1 MKSALENRNL
11 SLALAS
17 LLAACTAA
25 PEATQEPV
33 AEIQS
38 SEQGLT
44 HHVSAP
50 QNSRGV
56 TTFAGSIATA
66 RDSNYR
72 VRFVVGPEM
81 PIGVAE
87 NSTHKLLLGP
97 MSPMGTIEA
106 TVTPFPQP
114 ERADYNFVHEADANW
129 SLKLFRKTGDVCTFG
144 IYERMETG
152 RATLTG
158 TWAGLAPGG
167 TYCWRVTA
175 TTYAGM
181 VVRTGEFSL
190 QELPVFVATPTG
202 KEGVAPHQLKTE
214 VRGQISAP
222 LLDGIVTYADGDCSN
237 KITGLNFR
245 DGGAGAT
252 NRTTVINLPGE
263 LPVDDQWSWEG
274 WLQVDAAAQNK
285 TIFGARGGKTKLHLV
300 NNVPTLEL
308 TLTGAANVLSNPN
321 NMAANPW
328 MNLANGSINVPF
340 TVTANYSGG
349 MAPDGSFTATRF
361 QRDQGTGQ
369 PNNQSWGQLV
379 PLQAGGQYTL
389 KVWLRSTTGEP
400 QTVGLNIS
408 LANGAASGFNTSQS
422 ITVNGTWQEY
432 SLSGT
437 ATVDDTYVIQVV
449 RHTQIWG
456 QTVDVLAWNPRLEE
470 GPETTVTLSSSQG
483 LNTNEWTHVAATY
496 DGQTARLFVNGA
508 VRAAQAR
515 AGRLAEGPLGA
526 AVGNQWRVRGS
537 VPNANAGDGF
547 TGKLA
552 SMAMYDRGLTASEIA
567 ARHQRGPGSKL
578 DGEVAWWSLDQA
590 AGSSAPDISGS
601 GLNATLVNMD
611 NSDWVDDGDRRVLD
625 FDGIDDHL
633 SLGAVGSI
641 PDIQDK
647 DRFVISLDFKA
658 TGVSRQQGLYSAG
671 NNVIRIDGGNI
682 VAQLRDVNNNTSLF
696 RGSKTLVADQWYE
709 LKFIF
714 HQNQVRW
721 YINGILDH
729 SAVFEGP
736 FRLSRVTTKLPRIGV
751 SSFNSGTGVADQ
763 AFSGRMDNVRVIG
776 AIGAWRLDEAAA
788 YRPSRNTPARWV
800 NVNSVYDSTGLR
812 YAGMLG
818 RSHVDEPTDG
828 SRFADFL
835 NTEDVG
841 PWNLL
846 RDTETMSS
854 NRWSSSALVA
864 GATDFTVTPNYS
876 QATAPDGTNTAI
888 RIQRTRANA
897 TDESVLFQNVCPR
910 EGCGN
915 LYRFKPVNGNNH
927 IISFWMKSTSNIT
940 QSIPYRFSRADNT
953 NNPARNLDGNIT
965 VTGSWQEF
973 SVVIPRVWRQTRVGV
988 SLIRHL
994 STLPATVDVL
1004 IWGLQMKSGD
1014 TLTTPQLTDVD
1025 RNTHYPS
1032 TRFDNLTG
1040 GPNFCF
1046 QMTAHTPLG
1055 TITSYPLG
1063 RFSLPRDSTPP
1074 VITVDPVTVIAEC
1087 DRPNAALLTVSAP
1100 AVTDNVDEAAAIL
1113 VQPYLNGQA
1122 GPLVNFPYNFSL
1134 GSSVLHWKAQDT
1146 SGNVGWSNP
1155 NQTIRIRD
1163 TQDPIVTGGAPLVLE
1178 ATSPNGTVTTPTPS
1192 SATDVCDASLSITV
1206 TPTTAFP
1213 LGDTQVTFVATDDS
1227 GNQGTDVRI
1236 VRIVDTTAPVF
1247 DPPLQNLSISRD
1259 ASVCFQPV
1267 LPSPAVR
1274 DNGYQSSSLTV
1285 TNSRTSGPGLQNNC
1299 WEPGTHRVEWTIS
1312 DPAGNSRTGIQ
1323 LIEVVGGTLNID
1335 NPHLEITGVSNPQAG
1350 RFYNREVHYVFG
1362 ISNGTAPYQV
1372 SVVPAPDQMIV
1383 NSAGTEFRAIYRAE
1397 GAYPDILVVARDDGG
1412 SGTNFGSFDL
1422 GGFGIDTTAPTISP
1436 NLFDQT
1442 GVSVADSDSYP
1453 PFFRGET
1460 RSLENIWAIDADWD
1474 LANLSNKLLFTGD
1487 NVVTLAPTS
1496 SPLIPTSAQAAS
1508 VETWVKVE
1516 ALGNYTI
1523 MQVPISGP
1531 TANAHSALELRI
1543 TSAGRVEFEVDGGVK
1558 TLTGAGTISQRK
1570 WHHIAASYTFDG
1582 GSLKLFID
1590 GEPSAF
1596 RPSTPSGSGVTLGGR
1611 PHALIVGGRINES
1624 DTLTT
1629 SFDGEIAELHIS
1641 ADAITEAEVKSHY
1654 RGGVG
1659 RPVQADAD
1667 SVVLYSFAGATQSVV
1682 DASSRGNTGILGLST
1697 TVESED
1703 PTRGLIQ
1710 YPAAPAS
1717 SGMERIQVV
1726 LERFDNVAADSF
1738 TLIDSTEQLTGTPLQ
1753 IGSRLIGAIPCNARS
1768 SGACNWGDSSLR
1780 ASLIRIWSGVP
1791 LGSYRISVI
1800 ATDAA
1805 GNSTTQRT
1813 YLRTSNY
1820 QAALVKTISAVT
1832 NLVNDPNYAGISELE
1847 DALLSF
1853 QVALSYWNMSS
1864 QYADGSY
1871 LRADQGVQYLIEAE
1885 NNGVDISRIPNDLA
1899 RALYAEVNW
1908 HVEGVANGA
1917 HADDMAMVTNAGAY
1931 LETARFEG
1939 FRNRAGYQIAA
1950 SRTAYDSVALLYPA
1964 YRTMRTTLRTVRE
1977 RWASGIQLFTQ
1988 GVSTEDQLRIDQI
2001 RTIQIR
2007 TLMESSRDVLENVMF
2022 PQVTAAL
2029 SNPYTTERR
2038 TLDEILDVLDK
2049 TSSTDVDEIGD
2060 LIAIT
2065 TPGLADACLDR
2076 LAILDLDDE
2085 IFTRCYLRLN
2095 DLARFLD
2102 SVSEPLVHTYLWRA
2116 GLGVV
2121 LFNMLELSL
2130 NVSPTGLPWVTAN
2143 VSYPADLKLVLPDQQ
2158 AASVPGALT
2167 VSSVDLPDNLLQTA
2181 YARYSEAKNY
2191 LDAGQVNSAWAI
2203 FVDER
2208 CLLLRTYNRYY
2219 STLRS
2224 LPSAADPKEVP
2235 IDPATVGCGN

>member
-44 HHVSAP
+44 HHVSSP

-114 ERADYNFVHEADANW
+114 ERADYNFAHQADANW
-129 SLKLFRKTGDVCTFG
+129 SLKLFRKTGDVCTYG
-144 IYERMETG
+144 IYERLETG

-190 QELPVFVATPTG
+190 QELPVFVATPSG
-202 KEGVAPHQLKTE
+202 SEGVAPHQLKTE

-222 LLDGIVTYADGDCSN
+222 LEDGIIEYSEGDCGD
-237 KITGLNFR
+237 KITGLNFVETT
-245 DGGAGAT
+245 GGGIGT
-252 NRTTVINLPGE
+252 SVIDLPGE
-263 LPVDDQWSWEG
+263 LPVDNQWTWEG
-274 WLQVDAAAQNK
+274 WLQLNSNSQTR

-300 NNVPTLEL
+300 NNVPTLDL
-308 TLTGAANVLSNPN
+308 TLTGASNLLQSTD
-321 NMAANPW
+321 
-328 MNLANGSINVPF
+328 NLAVSPWADSAMGSINVPF
-340 TVTANYSGG
+340 TVTQDYMGS
-349 MAPDGSFTATRF
+349 MAPDGTFTATRF
-361 QRDQGTGQ
+361 QRNQGAQ
-369 PNNQSWGQLV
+369 PNDQAWGQQITV
-379 PLQAGGQYTL
+379 TSGKQYTL

-400 QTVGLNIS
+400 QTAGLHVYAGGGVNVGPV
-408 LANGAASGFNTSQS
+408 F
-422 ITVNGTWQEY
+422 TVDGTWREY
-432 SLSGT
+432 TAVFNPTTSGT
-437 ATVDDTYVIQVV
+437 LTTEILVHKPSSNLTSPTTNQGFAPTI
-449 RHTQIWG
+449 
-456 QTVDVLAWNPRLEE
+456 DVLAWNPRVEE
-470 GPETTVTLSSSQG
+470 GPETAITLSSSQG
-483 LNTNEWTHVAATY
+483 LNANEWAHVAATY

-515 AGRLAEGPLGA
+515 EGRLAEGPLGA
-526 AVGNQWRVRGS
+526 AVGNQWRVNGS
-537 VPNANAGDGF
+537 VPGSRPRDGF

-578 DGEVAWWSLDQA
+578 DGEVAWWPLDQA

-601 GLNATLVNMD
+601 GLNATLVNMN

-625 FDGIDDHL
+625 FDGTDDHL
-633 SLGAVGSI
+633 TLGAAASLA
-641 PDIQDK
+641 DIHGK
-647 DRFVISLDFKA
+647 DRFVMNVQFMPRE
-658 TGVSRQQGLYSAG
+658 VSRQQAIYSAG
-671 NNVIRIDGGNI
+671 TSNIRIDGGNI
-682 VAQLRDVNNNTSLF
+682 VAQIRDAGGNAISH
-696 RGSKTLVADQWYE
+696 RGTQTLVPNQWYDF
-709 LKFIF
+709 KFIF

-721 YINGILDH
+721 YINGILDY
-729 SAVFEGP
+729 SATHQGP
-736 FRLSRVTTKLPRIGV
+736 YPASSNAVNVPRLGV
-751 SSFNSGTGVADQ
+751 NAFNAGTGVATQ
-763 AFSGRMDNVRVIG
+763 AFDGRIDNARIIG
-776 AIGAWRLDEAAA
+776 AVGAWRIDEARVN
-788 YRPSRNTPARWV
+788 RPSSNVAARWGRV
-800 NVNSVYDSTGLR
+800 DSVYDSTGLR
-812 YAGMLG
+812 YSGMLG
-818 RSHVDEPTDG
+818 NPGT
-828 SRFADFL
+828 RFSDFQ
-835 NTEDVG
+835 TIADVG

-846 RDTETMSS
+846 RDTETMS

-940 QSIPYRFSRADNT
+940 QTIPYRFARADNT
-953 NNPARNLDGNIT
+953 TNPARNLDGTIT

-973 SVVIPRVWRQTRVGV
+973 SIVIPRVSRQTRVGV

-994 STLPATVDVL
+994 SSLPATVDVM

-1014 TLTTPQLTDVD
+1014 TLTTPQLTDVN
-1025 RNTHYPS
+1025 RNTFHPS
-1032 TRFDNLTG
+1032 TRLENLTG

-1046 QMTAHTPLG
+1046 QMTAKTPLG

-1178 ATSPNGTVTTPTPS
+1178 ATDPSGTVTTPTPS

-1372 SVVPAPDQMIV
+1372 SVVPAPDQMIA

-1474 LANLSNKLLFTGD
+1474 LANLGNKLLFTGD

-1496 SPLIPTSAQAAS
+1496 SPLIPASAQAAS
-1508 VETWVKVE
+1508 LETWVKVE

-1543 TSAGRVEFEVDGGVK
+1543 TSAGRV
-1558 TLTGAGTISQRK
+1558 
-1570 WHHIAASYTFDG
+1570 
-1582 GSLKLFID
+1582 
-1590 GEPSAF
+1590 
-1596 RPSTPSGSGVTLGGR
+1596 
-1611 PHALIVGGRINES
+1611 
-1624 DTLTT
+1624 
-1629 SFDGEIAELHIS
+1629 
-1641 ADAITEAEVKSHY
+1641 
-1654 RGGVG
+1654 
-1659 RPVQADAD
+1659 
-1667 SVVLYSFAGATQSVV
+1667 
-1682 DASSRGNTGILGLST
+1682 
-1697 TVESED
+1697 
-1703 PTRGLIQ
+1703 
-1710 YPAAPAS
+1710 
-1717 SGMERIQVV
+1717 
-1726 LERFDNVAADSF
+1726 
-1738 TLIDSTEQLTGTPLQ
+1738 
-1753 IGSRLIGAIPCNARS
+1753 
-1768 SGACNWGDSSLR
+1768 
-1780 ASLIRIWSGVP
+1780 
-1791 LGSYRISVI
+1791 
-1800 ATDAA
+1800 
-1805 GNSTTQRT
+1805 
-1813 YLRTSNY
+1813 
-1820 QAALVKTISAVT
+1820 
-1832 NLVNDPNYAGISELE
+1832 
-1847 DALLSF
+1847 
-1853 QVALSYWNMSS
+1853 
-1864 QYADGSY
+1864 
-1871 LRADQGVQYLIEAE
+1871 
-1885 NNGVDISRIPNDLA
+1885 
-1899 RALYAEVNW
+1899 
-1908 HVEGVANGA
+1908 
-1917 HADDMAMVTNAGAY
+1917 
-1931 LETARFEG
+1931 
-1939 FRNRAGYQIAA
+1939 
-1950 SRTAYDSVALLYPA
+1950 
-1964 YRTMRTTLRTVRE
+1964 
-1977 RWASGIQLFTQ
+1977 
-1988 GVSTEDQLRIDQI
+1988 
-2001 RTIQIR
+2001 
-2007 TLMESSRDVLENVMF
+2007 
-2022 PQVTAAL
+2022 
-2029 SNPYTTERR
+2029 
-2038 TLDEILDVLDK
+2038 
-2049 TSSTDVDEIGD
+2049 
-2060 LIAIT
+2060 
-2065 TPGLADACLDR
+2065 
-2076 LAILDLDDE
+2076 
-2085 IFTRCYLRLN
+2085 
-2095 DLARFLD
+2095 
-2102 SVSEPLVHTYLWRA
+2102 
-2116 GLGVV
+2116 
-2121 LFNMLELSL
+2121 
-2130 NVSPTGLPWVTAN
+2130 
-2143 VSYPADLKLVLPDQQ
+2143 
-2158 AASVPGALT
+2158 
-2167 VSSVDLPDNLLQTA
+2167 
-2181 YARYSEAKNY
+2181 
-2191 LDAGQVNSAWAI
+2191 
-2203 FVDER
+2203 
-2208 CLLLRTYNRYY
+2208 
-2219 STLRS
+2219 
-2224 LPSAADPKEVP
+2224 
-2235 IDPATVGCGN
+2235 